1 MPLSSPKKS
10 VSVELLK
17 KYDRPGPRYTSYPT
31 APNWTEDVGPKDY
44 EDSLRAA
51 SANETD
57 PLSLYLHIPFC
68 RRRCYYCGCNTCVVK
83 ERDAVTTYLK
93 ALHTEIDRVS
103 DLLAPR
109 RRVGQLH
116 LGGGTPTYLTIDEL
130 SSLFD
135 RIGDRFEFTPNCE
148 KSMEVDPRV
157 TTDEQLTFLHERGF
171 NRISFGVQDL
181 DPEVQKAIGRIQP
194 TDLVTAK
201 LEHVRRLGF
210 EGVNFDLIYGL
221 PRQRIDKFA
230 HTIDEVVRLRPDR
243 IALYSFAFL
252 PQRMAHQMKLPKEDL
267 PDLNT
272 KFGLFAMALERLTAA
287 GYRQIGMDHFA
298 LPEDELTKA
307 QKDGRLHRNFMGYTV
322 QSTPDMVGLGMSS
335 IGYIDDSFFQ
345 NISSVGDYSKTIAGG
360 SLATY
365 RGLRLKPDDL
375 IRNYVIESLMCN
387 FEVSFKAVSE
397 RFDIEYQSYFAEEHS
412 RLSEFVDDEL
422 LFCHDNGMAV
432 TPPGR
437 TFVRNIA
444 MTFDTYLPKDPK
456 RSGPNFSRTI

>member
-1 MPLSSPKKS
+1 
-10 VSVELLK
+10 
-17 KYDRPGPRYTSYPT
+17 
-31 APNWTEDVGPKDY
+31 
-44 EDSLRAA
+44 
-51 SANETD
+51 
-57 PLSLYLHIPFC
+57 
-68 RRRCYYCGCNTCVVK
+68 
-83 ERDAVTTYLK
+83 
-93 ALHTEIDRVS
+93 
-103 DLLAPR
+103 
-109 RRVGQLH
+109 
-116 LGGGTPTYLTIDEL
+116 
-130 SSLFD
+130 
-135 RIGDRFEFTPNCE
+135 
-148 KSMEVDPRV
+148 
-157 TTDEQLTFLHERGF
+157 
-171 NRISFGVQDL
+171 
-181 DPEVQKAIGRIQP
+181 
-194 TDLVTAK
+194 
-201 LEHVRRLGF
+201 
-210 EGVNFDLIYGL
+210 
-221 PRQRIDKFA
+221 
-230 HTIDEVVRLRPDR
+230 
-243 IALYSFAFL
+243 
-252 PQRMAHQMKLPKEDL
+252 
-267 PDLNT
+267 
-272 KFGLFAMALERLTAA
+272 
-287 GYRQIGMDHFA
+287 
-298 LPEDELTKA
+298 
-307 QKDGRLHRNFMGYTV
+307 MGYTV